1 MHLYSQV
8 RSQSPINLLLQ
19 TFLRF
24 SLIMRRFLCLVFSQ
38 TRPISK
44 KVPGHTLLL
53 QVTGSN
59 ESATNPKLPFSEM
72 VRLSSGVDCFN
83 LPVGERA
90 EIRNDPI
97 AHLAPGGF
105 LTRR

>member
-1 MHLYSQV
+1 
-8 RSQSPINLLLQ
+8 
-19 TFLRF
+19 
-24 SLIMRRFLCLVFSQ
+24 LIMRRFLCLVFSQ
-38 TRPISK
+38 TRPLSK

-53 QVTGSN
+53 QVTGSS

-90 EIRNDPI
+90 EIRNDLI
-97 AHLAPGGF
+97 ALLPHGKMTP
-105 LTRR
+105 RD